1 MLYVQVFE
9 RRQTIFSFFKLK
21 KKSHFNEKLLIL
33 KKRCRIFCIHI
44 QYSQTML
51 LSMGSIILVRIS
63 RVHVQDVFELTGK
76 IKLAN
81 SYCQPTIIFFFFS
94 LQQSFKTEKYLLV
107 NVTHPRKRLIRVW
120 NNEIW
125 LYPCG
130 CGYYRNNVI

>member
-1 MLYVQVFE
+1 
-9 RRQTIFSFFKLK
+9 
-21 KKSHFNEKLLIL
+21 
-33 KKRCRIFCIHI
+33 
-44 QYSQTML
+44 
-51 LSMGSIILVRIS
+51 MGSIILVRIS

-120 NNEIW
+120 N
-125 LYPCG
+125 
-130 CGYYRNNVI
+130 